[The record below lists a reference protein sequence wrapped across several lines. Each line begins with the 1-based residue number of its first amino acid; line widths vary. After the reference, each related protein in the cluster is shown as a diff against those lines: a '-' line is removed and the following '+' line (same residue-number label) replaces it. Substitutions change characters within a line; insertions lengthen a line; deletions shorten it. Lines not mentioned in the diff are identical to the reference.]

1 MAQLES
7 IDGKTYEIPDHILA
21 RYKIGEDTVGQMRVD
36 HDDLPIAPPPQQ
48 GWDNY
53 NDPAPPQHQAMQS
66 LENNPHIHMQRG
78 PNNELIINVVLPGA
92 Q

>member
-7 IDGKTYEIPDHILA
+7 IDGKKYNVPDDVLA
-21 RYKIGEDTVGQMRVD
+21 RYKISDDKVGQLIQ
-36 HDDLPIAPPPQQ
+36 HDDLPVAPPPQE

-53 NDPAPPQHQAMQS
+53 NEPMPPQQQMAQS
-66 LENNPHIHMQRG
+66 LEDNPFVRMQRG
-78 PNNELIINVVLPGA
+78 PNNELIINVVVPGV